1 MLSSDG
7 ACKNLPEHMKQ
18 WFFGK
23 DYGKARKIC
32 KSCPITEE
40 CLAEALEMEEPG
52 ERRFGVRGG
61 LTANDRTKRY
71 G

>member
-40 CLAEALEMEEPG
+40 CLAETLRQETPG
-52 ERRFGVRGG
+52 ERRYGTAGAM
-61 LTANDRTKRY
+61 TANERTQRY